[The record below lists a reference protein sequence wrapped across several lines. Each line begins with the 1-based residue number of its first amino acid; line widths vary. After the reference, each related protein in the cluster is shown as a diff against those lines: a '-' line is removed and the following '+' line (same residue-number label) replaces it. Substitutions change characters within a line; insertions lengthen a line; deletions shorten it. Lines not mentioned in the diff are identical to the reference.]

1 MKILL
6 PLLAI
11 ACLHAQPQHPV
22 VIAGDVAMT
31 SLETANALI
40 YSKSERSIVEWE
52 SFSIG
57 KGETLNLSLPSQNGA
72 ILNRVMGK
80 EGSQILG
87 KMLSNGKVYLINPQ
101 GIVIGSEGM
110 IQAGSF
116 VGSTLDCSNETFL
129 TNAKEWVFSGQG
141 EEITN
146 LGTIQ
151 TNFGNIYLIGKRV
164 MNKGTVVAHSGDVS
178 IAAGEKVII
187 RFEETPLLSIEL
199 GQEEAER
206 ITNEGTVRAIRSN
219 PYFEAVS
226 GGSQT
231 EKVALIQKDSRIF
244 LASSHI
250 TNAGKIEGEQKVHIQ
265 GNSLVNTGEIL
276 SSEHIQGSL
285 DKMING
291 GLIEVNNPHQSI
303 QIELVGPYF
312 ETASGVIR
320 APQGQITIQASRIY
334 SSGAHEALQG
344 TIKHLADEIVLPGA
358 KIVAEGG
365 YHQLGKEDSSQ
376 VILTSSSILKGVPL
390 DNAALASNVVF
401 VQDELIDP
409 NQGGG
414 NSFGKIVVA
423 LPNGNVVVTKPGDD
437 LFGASSGAVYL
448 YNPQTKALLSILTG
462 SQTADLVGNNGIE
475 VLTNGHFVVKST
487 SWKNGSASGAGA
499 ATWANGWTGIT
510 GQVSSLNSLIGS
522 TAGDLVGSFVIPLS
536 NGNYVTGTTTWSNG
550 AITRVG
556 AITWGDGAVGVSGLV
571 SPSNSLVG
579 SQALDRVGSGGVK
592 ALTNGNYVVGSRFWN
607 NGGITQAGAATWGD
621 GTVGI
626 TGPVSS
632 ANSLVGSTASD
643 QVGRRITALTN
654 GNFVVSSST
663 WSDGAISQVGA
674 ATWGDGTTMIT
685 GVISAANSLIG
696 STAGDQIGIFE
707 IAALTN
713 GNYVVSSPLWDDG
726 ATADVG
732 AVTWGNGATGI
743 TGVVSPANSL
753 VGTTS
758 GDSVG
763 GSLGVQPLTNGNYVV
778 TSTAWNNGGANQA
791 GAVTWGDGTVGIS
804 GPVTVSNSLVG
815 SQPSDNVGIG
825 GVIPLTNGNYVVIS
839 PVWDNGG
846 TVDVGA

>member
-475 VLTNGHFVVKST
+475 VLTNGHFVVKSA

-626 TGPVSS
+626 TGPVSP
-632 ANSLVGSTASD
+632 ANSLVGSSASD

-713 GNYVVSSPLWDDG
+713 GNYVVSSPHWDDG
-726 ATADVG
+726 STADVG

-753 VGTTS
+753 VEM
-758 GDSVG
+758 
-763 GSLGVQPLTNGNYVV
+763 L
-778 TSTAWNNGGANQA
+778 
-791 GAVTWGDGTVGIS
+791 
-804 GPVTVSNSLVG
+804 
-815 SQPSDNVGIG
+815 
-825 GVIPLTNGNYVVIS
+825 
-839 PVWDNGG
+839 
-846 TVDVGA
+846 